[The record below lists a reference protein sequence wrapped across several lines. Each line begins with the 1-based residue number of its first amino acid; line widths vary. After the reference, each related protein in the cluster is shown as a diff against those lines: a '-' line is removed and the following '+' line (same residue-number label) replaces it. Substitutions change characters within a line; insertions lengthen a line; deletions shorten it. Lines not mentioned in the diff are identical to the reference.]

1 MHAFSTTALKRTL
14 RVVLAALLLVAAL
27 TAGLIAL
34 ARLEPPLID
43 AQETPGAPENTA
55 GIPGFETYETPGV
68 CRVSLSCS
76 PAVSG
81 HSAEI
86 YLTNPA
92 ENSVLLRAELY
103 SVRAVTDEQTDQTS
117 YLPDKLLGKT
127 GFLHPGSYVK
137 SVSVSGL
144 RAGENTKVLVKIS
157 TMQEETRKSMGIFYI
172 RTTIP

>member
-14 RVVLAALLLVAAL
+14 RVVLAALLLAAAL
-27 TAGLIAL
+27 TAGLVAI

-43 AQETPGAPENTA
+43 AQETPGVPENTA

-81 HSAEI
+81 RSADI

-92 ENSVLLRAELY
+92 ENSVLLRAEFY
-103 SVRAVTDEQTDQTS
+103 SVRAVTDEQTGQTS